1 MNYNQLKTDV
11 AAVIRTNGNEEITG
25 EVLQYILLQMIGVL
39 GNQFQFAGVGTAE
52 TEVGTPDENKA
63 WLVGSG
69 HYSNFGTAFD
79 VAENE
84 LGVVL
89 YNGAFVVRKVTIGRP
104 VDSQITPN
112 GTNPVAGGAIAAEFA
127 QLRAAGY
134 LFVGLAVP
142 ATEPPAERPE
152 KIFYIAA
159 EGGTYANF
167 GATVV
172 PMGLS
177 ILKWNGSAWVL
188 EIIWRVDDAPTELS
202 NNLVLSGGVMAH
214 LQDKVDKVPDMGL
227 SQNSYSN
234 HDKAKLDA
242 LPTAQEIASM
252 LDLKQNVLTFDNQ
265 PTQGSL
271 NPVTSNGINEAIK
284 DFITKAVDDLVNYYT
299 KGETYTRAQVDQM
312 IAAIKQFNIL
322 AVPVLPEASAETVG
336 TLYLVP
342 SQEPGTQNVKDE
354 YITLSKS
361 EGGVVTYYWECIG
374 RTEVDLSNYPTFDQ
388 MNAAIAAALA
398 AYYTSAQVDTLIAT
412 LTGNLADIE
421 VVVDKDTILTD
432 TAVTINIV
440 GRSQMTAESLV
451 LSRGGVT
458 IASGTGKAV
467 TGQENVDAPVS
478 GTLTYLLTA
487 VIGGVTRTKEVVVE
501 VMDAVYYGAGTQATD
516 ITTKATARRS
526 AGGRYSIVASQDDY
540 FFILVP
546 QGMTIQGMKMSG
558 LDIPVE
564 TPTGVIIDG
573 LTYLCYQSSNQYD
586 AGSYTIEVY

>member
-134 LFVGLAVP
+134 LFVGLALP

-188 EIIWRVDDAPTELS
+188 EIIWRVDSVPTELS

-214 LQDKVDKVPDMGL
+214 LQDKVDKIEGMGL

-242 LPTAQEIASM
+242 LPTAQEIANA
-252 LDLKQNVLTFDNQ
+252 LDLKQDVLTWDNT
-265 PTQGSL
+265 PTEGST
-271 NPVTSNGINEAIK
+271 NPTTSGGIYEAIK
-284 DFITKAVDDLVNYYT
+284 NFITKAVDDLVNYYT

-398 AYYTSAQVDTLIAT
+398 AYYTSAQIDTLIAT

-451 LSRGGVT
+451 ISRGGVT

-526 AGGRYSIVASQDDY
+526 AEGRYSIVAAQDDY